1 MAALATPVKTNSQ
14 LLLTMTIT
22 PLLKQLLIAT
32 SFVLT
37 ASLTLFT
44 SCKSTKTIQAAI
56 VKKDTNTVH
65 ITSQSNDDSI
75 RIIKDAMAGVKN
87 KQIEFTTFS
96 AKIKAE
102 YEDGQGKQP
111 NITAYVRMIKDSII
125 WISGYAT
132 VFNIE
137 AFRILITKDSV
148 FVLDKINKQ
157 AQLRSI
163 DYLQEVTQ
171 IPFSMATVQNLL
183 VGNPIFLSD
192 SIVSYKE
199 KEAQILIATLGINF
213 KHLLTLDKQDG
224 YIRHSKLDDLDIA
237 RNRTADIT
245 YDEYENNNGQLFS
258 TYREV
263 IVSEK
268 NKIAIQMKYKQYEF
282 NKEVQISFNIPKN
295 YKRS

>member
-1 MAALATPVKTNSQ
+1 MIPTAIIRYTLLAT
-14 LLLTMTIT
+14 
-22 PLLKQLLIAT
+22 
-32 SFVLT
+32 VLT
-37 ASLTLFT
+37 LPLSLILF
-44 SCKSTKTIQAAI
+44 SGCKSTKTIQAAI

-75 RIIKDAMAGVKN
+75 RIIKDAMVNVKSR
-87 KQIEFTTFS
+87 QIEFKTFS

-111 NITAYVRMIKDSII
+111 NITAYVRIIKDSAI
-125 WISGYAT
+125 WISAYAT

-148 FVLDKINKQ
+148 FVLDKVNKQ

-171 IPFSMATVQNLL
+171 IPFSLATVQDLL

-192 SIVSYKE
+192 SVVSYKE
-199 KEAQILIATLGINF
+199 KEAQILIATLGVNF
-213 KHLLTLDKQDG
+213 KHLLTLDKQDSL
-224 YIRHSKLDDLDIA
+224 IRHSKLDDLDIS

-245 YDEYENNNGQLFS
+245 YDEYENNNGFSFS